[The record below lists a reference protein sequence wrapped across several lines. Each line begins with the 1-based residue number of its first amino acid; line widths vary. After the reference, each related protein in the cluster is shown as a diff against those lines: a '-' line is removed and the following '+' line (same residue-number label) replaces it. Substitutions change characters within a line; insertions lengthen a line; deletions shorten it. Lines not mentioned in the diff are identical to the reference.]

1 MRKKTVISF
10 IMLFLLIIS
19 CKDETK
25 KDEIIKTK
33 KIFLDKI
40 KPDTKYILADSLTN
54 TYHVENIGEYV
65 LAVTALNNNMF
76 YILSKKDFTVIT
88 GLCPLGE
95 GPEEFSSPFA
105 SYNNNNN
112 TLVLTEDDRARLTI
126 VDIASSISQKKTIIK
141 HQTSLSK
148 TGKAIYRVFGSN
160 PPYPA
165 YVLDGMNFSLYTLS
179 PNRQLH
185 DTDLL
190 LPKINLPKS
199 LENGLFYVTQ
209 SIQAY
214 NEKKHIL
221 FVANLYIPCFDL
233 IETETRK
240 VKRFYLDSRIKEA
253 EAISSKYT
261 LYVWGLIGTDK
272 YVYVGFCNAEKG
284 QDPEQKLIYVFD
296 WEGNPVKRYE
306 LPFSGRSFTVNSEN
320 TKLYALTTNENH
332 AEIHSFNIKL

>member
-1 MRKKTVISF
+1 
-10 IMLFLLIIS
+10 
-19 CKDETK
+19 
-25 KDEIIKTK
+25 
-33 KIFLDKI
+33 
-40 KPDTKYILADSLTN
+40 
-54 TYHVENIGEYV
+54 
-65 LAVTALNNNMF
+65 
-76 YILSKKDFTVIT
+76 
-88 GLCPLGE
+88 
-95 GPEEFSSPFA
+95 
-105 SYNNNNN
+105 
-112 TLVLTEDDRARLTI
+112 
-126 VDIASSISQKKTIIK
+126 
-141 HQTSLSK
+141 
-148 TGKAIYRVFGSN
+148 
-160 PPYPA
+160 
-165 YVLDGMNFSLYTLS
+165 MNFSLYTLS

>member
-1 MRKKTVISF
+1 MRTKTVISF
-10 IMLFLLIIS
+10 IVLFSLIIS
-19 CKDETK
+19 CKNETRQ
-25 KDEIIKTK
+25 DEIVNTK
-33 KIFLDKI
+33 KILLDRL
-40 KPDTKYILADSLTN
+40 KPDTKYILTDSLTN
-54 TYHVENIGEYV
+54 IYHIEDIGEYV
-65 LAVTALNNNMF
+65 LAVTALNDNMF
-76 YILSKKDFTVIT
+76 YILSKKDFAVIT

-95 GPEEFSSPFA
+95 GPEDFSSPFA
-105 SYNNNNN
+105 SYNNNN

-126 VDIASSISQKKTIIK
+126 VDIASSVSQKKTIIK
-141 HQTSLSK
+141 YQTSLSK
-148 TGKAIYRVFGSN
+148 TGKAIYRVFGTN

-179 PNRQLH
+179 PNKQLH

-199 LENGLFYVTQ
+199 LENDLFYVTQ

-214 NEKKHIL
+214 NEKKNIL

-233 IETETRK
+233 IEIETRK

-253 EAISSKYT
+253 EAISSKLI

-272 YVYVGFCNAEKG
+272 YVYVGFCNSERG
-284 QDPEQKLIYVFD
+284 HLDPEQKLIYVFD

-320 TKLYALTTNENH
+320 TKLYVLTTKENC
-332 AEIHSFNIKL
+332 AEIHSFNIKN